1 MRTGGL
7 RDMVRA
13 VQNAT
18 PCFLTPP
25 PKAHLA
31 MHPPGAGARP
41 RDVSA
46 QALEIGWSRCYD
58 PALCPATYSPQ
69 PTQ

>member
-1 MRTGGL
+1 MRAGGL
-7 RDMVRA
+7 RDMVGA

-18 PCFLTPP
+18 PLLSDPP
-25 PKAHLA
+25 EAHLTL
-31 MHPPGAGARP
+31 HPPGALTRP

-46 QALEIGWSRCYD
+46 QGLEIGWSRCYD
-58 PALCPATYSPQ
+58 PALCPAAYSPQ